1 MFIASETEGPKLGRS
16 GMESEQK
23 RTYRFYEAPGSVAAS
38 CYERAAARALARQSP
53 GQSQRERVAR

>member
-1 MFIASETEGPKLGRS
+1 MFIARETKEPKLGRS
-16 GMESEQK
+16 GMESHQK
-23 RTYRFYEAPGSVAAS
+23 HTRRSYEAVAAVAAS